1 MIATLCD
8 HLSKTIGIEEQGM
21 SEETFRVM
29 RIGSETDLDQALHSA
44 RATRIQHIGELLVH
58 RGMLNRDQLEK
69 ALEEMKDHPS
79 MRLGDWL
86 VEHKVIS
93 AEQLEEALCAQLG
106 IPQVNFGNYTP
117 PVQVLALIPYEMALR
132 LNVLPLTRRHS
143 VLVVACAHPTDQE
156 LLSTLRFYTGLGIEP
171 VLASPHQI
179 ASAINRSYRMEAITS
194 GPEETLT
201 LGGQQESRDLTPDVE
216 NEATSAPVV
225 HLVNT
230 LLMQGISR
238 GASDI
243 HFLPHRDEVEVRFRI
258 DGVLQTIHLIKKSQ
272 LPAVVARIKILGRM
286 NIAEK
291 RLPQDG
297 HARVHMGKQEVD
309 LRISVMPAY
318 NGESV
323 VVRLLNK
330 SMGLK
335 PINQLCFSKDDERT
349 IRSLIARAQG
359 MILVT
364 GPTGS
369 GKSTTLYS
377 LLQEVK
383 KRNQHIITVED
394 PVEYDI
400 DGVDQIQVHSGIG
413 YSFARAL
420 RNILRHD
427 PDVVM
432 IGEMRDLETAES
444 GVKAALTGHLVF
456 STRHTNDAPSA
467 ITRLVDMQVEPYLV
481 SSTVMAVLAQRL
493 VRILCSHCKHKHHPD
508 ELTRETMGVGSDET
522 FWLSSGCD
530 HCDHTGYVGRTIA
543 YELIIVDREMSNR
556 ISAGITTEEL
566 RHLAEEQ
573 GMRTLTR
580 HALEMARSG
589 MTSLEEAFRVRLE
602 DLGKTSRSDHGDH

>member
-1 MIATLCD
+1 
-8 HLSKTIGIEEQGM
+8 M
-21 SEETFRVM
+21 SEETPRVI
-29 RIGSETDLDQALHSA
+29 RVSDATDLDRALHSA
-44 RATRIQHIGELLVH
+44 RATRIQHIGELLIR
-58 RGMLNRDQLEK
+58 RGLLTGDQLNQ
-69 ALEEMKDHPS
+69 ALEDLKGHPAT
-79 MRLGDWL
+79 RIGDWL
-86 VEHKVIS
+86 VEHKIITP
-93 AEQLEEALCAQLG
+93 EQLEETLCAQLG
-106 IPQVNFGNYTP
+106 IPHINLGGFIP
-117 PVQVLALIPYEMALR
+117 SPEVLALIPYEMALR
-132 LNVLPLTRRHS
+132 LNVLPLMRRHS
-143 VLVVACAHPTDQE
+143 VLVVACAKPTDQE

-179 ASAINRSYRMEAITS
+179 ASAINRSYRMEVGTPVNNES
-194 GPEETLT
+194 LT
-201 LGGQQESRDLTPDVE
+201 LGQQEETREWNPEIE
-216 NEATSAPVV
+216 NEASSAPVV
-225 HLVNT
+225 RLVNT
-230 LLMQGISR
+230 LLMQAISR

-258 DGVLQTIHLIKKSQ
+258 DGVLQTIRSIKKSQ

-323 VVRLLNK
+323 VIRLLNK
-330 SMGLK
+330 SMGLQPVDK
-335 PINQLCFSKDDERT
+335 LGFSKEDER
-349 IRSLIARAQG
+349 IVRSLVARAQG

-369 GKSTTLYS
+369 GKTTTLYS

-383 KRNQHIITVED
+383 AGNPHIITVED
-394 PVEYDI
+394 PVEYDM
-400 DGVDQIQVHSGIG
+400 DGIDQIQVHSGIG

-456 STRHTNDAPSA
+456 STLHTNDAPSA
-467 ITRLVDMQVEPYLV
+467 ITRLVDMGVAPYLV
-481 SSTVMAVLAQRL
+481 SSTVMGVLAQRL
-493 VRILCSHCKHKHHPD
+493 VRILCSHCKHKHQPD
-508 ELTRETMGVGSDET
+508 ELIRETMGVSKDET
-522 FWLSSGCD
+522 FWMSNGCD
-530 HCDHTGYVGRTIA
+530 HCDHTGYVGRTMA
-543 YELIIVDREMSNR
+543 YELIVVDREMSNR
-556 ISAGITTEEL
+556 ISGGITTEEL
-566 RHLAEEQ
+566 RHLAEER

-580 HALEMARSG
+580 HALDMARAG
-589 MTSLEEAFRVRLE
+589 VTSLEEAFRVRLE
-602 DLGKTSRSDHGDH
+602 DLGSPSGQDNGKGD

>member
-1 MIATLCD
+1 
-8 HLSKTIGIEEQGM
+8 M
-21 SEETFRVM
+21 SENNQQVV
-29 RIGSETDLDQALHSA
+29 RISNEADLNQALHSA
-44 RATRIQHIGELLVH
+44 RATRIQHIGELLIH
-58 RGMLNRDQLEK
+58 RRLLTRDQLSK
-69 ALEEMKDHPS
+69 ALEDMKDHPS

-93 AEQLEEALCAQLG
+93 PEQLEEALCSQLG
-106 IPQVNFGNYTP
+106 IPQVNLGTFVP
-117 PVQVLALIPYEMALR
+117 PAEVLALIPYEMALR
-132 LNVLPLTRRHS
+132 LNVLPLARRHS
-143 VLVVACAHPTDQE
+143 VLVVACARPTDQE

-171 VLASPHQI
+171 VLAAPHQI
-179 ASAINRSYRMEAITS
+179 ASAINRSYRTELGTPATNES
-194 GPEETLT
+194 LT
-201 LGGQQESRDLTPDVE
+201 LGPQEEAKEWSPELE

-225 HLVNT
+225 RLVNT
-230 LLMQGISR
+230 LLMQAISR

-258 DGVLQTIHLIKKSQ
+258 DGVLQTIRSVKKVQ

-297 HARVHMGKQEVD
+297 HARIHMGKQEVD

-323 VVRLLNK
+323 VIRLLNK

-335 PINQLCFSKDDERT
+335 PIDKLGFSKEDEQT
-349 IRSLIARAQG
+349 VRSLVARAQG

-369 GKSTTLYS
+369 GKTTTLYS

-383 KRNQHIITVED
+383 ARDPHIITVED
-394 PVEYDI
+394 PVEYDM
-400 DGVDQIQVHSGIG
+400 DGVDQIQVHAGIG

-456 STRHTNDAPSA
+456 STLHTNDAPSA
-467 ITRLVDMQVEPYLV
+467 ITRLVDMGVEPYLV

-493 VRILCSHCKHKHHPD
+493 VRILCPHCKHKHRPND
-508 ELTRETMGVGSDET
+508 LIRQTMGVGDDET

-530 HCDHTGYVGRTIA
+530 HCDHTGYVGRTMA
-543 YELIIVDREMSNR
+543 YELILVDREMSNR
-556 ISAGITTEEL
+556 ISGGITTEEL
-566 RHLAEEQ
+566 RHLAEER

-580 HALEMARSG
+580 HALEMARG
-589 MTSLEEAFRVRLE
+589 GITSLEEAFRVRLE
-602 DLGKTSRSDHGDH
+602 DLDKTDKKGDGH

>member
-1 MIATLCD
+1 
-8 HLSKTIGIEEQGM
+8 M
-21 SEETFRVM
+21 SENNQRVV
-29 RIGSETDLDQALHSA
+29 RISDEADLNQALHSA
-44 RATRIQHIGELLVH
+44 RATRIQHIGELLIH
-58 RGMLNRDQLEK
+58 RRLLSRDQLNK
-69 ALEEMKDHPS
+69 ALEDMKDHPS
-79 MRLGDWL
+79 TRLGDWL
-86 VEHKVIS
+86 VEHKVITP
-93 AEQLEEALCAQLG
+93 EQLEEALCSQLG
-106 IPQVNFGNYTP
+106 IPQVNLGTFTP
-117 PVQVLALIPYEMALR
+117 PAEVLALIPYEMALR
-132 LNVLPLTRRHS
+132 LNVLPLARRHS
-143 VLVVACAHPTDQE
+143 VLVVACARPTDQE

-171 VLASPHQI
+171 VLAGPHQI
-179 ASAINRSYRMEAITS
+179 ASAINRSYRMEVGTPTS
-194 GPEETLT
+194 DESLK
-201 LGGQQESRDLTPDVE
+201 LGQQGEAQGWNPEIE
-216 NEATSAPVV
+216 NEASSAPVV
-225 HLVNT
+225 RLVNT
-230 LLMQGISR
+230 LLMQAISR

-258 DGVLQTIHLIKKSQ
+258 DGVLQTIRSIKKTQ
-272 LPAVVARIKILGRM
+272 LSAVVARVKILGRM
-286 NIAEK
+286 NIAEH

-323 VVRLLNK
+323 VIRLLNK

-335 PINQLCFSKDDERT
+335 PIDKLGLSKADER
-349 IRSLIARAQG
+349 IVRALIARAQG

-383 KRNQHIITVED
+383 ARDPHIITVED
-394 PVEYDI
+394 PVEYDM
-400 DGVDQIQVHSGIG
+400 DGIDQIQVHAGIG

-427 PDVVM
+427 PDVIM
-432 IGEMRDLETAES
+432 IGEIRDLETAES

-456 STRHTNDAPSA
+456 STLHTNDAPSA
-467 ITRLVDMQVEPYLV
+467 ITRLVDMGVEPYLV

-508 ELTRETMGVGSDET
+508 DLIRETMGVGKDET

-530 HCDHTGYVGRTIA
+530 HCDHTGYVGRTMA
-543 YELIIVDREMSNR
+543 YELIVVDREMSNH
-556 ISAGITTEEL
+556 ISGGITTEEL
-566 RHLAEEQ
+566 RHLAEER

-580 HALEMARSG
+580 HALEMARG
-589 MTSLEEAFRVRLE
+589 GLTSLEEAFRVRLE
-602 DLGKTSRSDHGDH
+602 DFGKTGKPDQGH